1 MKRISL
7 GPTRRAIRVARD
19 EHGVPHIEADNWPG
33 ALYGLGYMHGL
44 DRPTQMLFARA
55 MASGTSAVSI
65 ADQPQLLET
74 DRFFRRAGLYLNLEQ
89 EVRALSDDVFSQL
102 TAYCEGVNDSI
113 KHSRRSLPMWAVGFQ
128 PQPWNHQAVMIV
140 GNLLSFGGLA
150 VGQQQN
156 ERLLLE
162 LIQLGQDDDRLRELF
177 RPRLDDA
184 DFDLL
189 RQVHISHQL
198 SGEALELI
206 SDLPRLAGSNAWAVA
221 PKRSA
226 SGAALLASDPHLEV
240 NRLPAIWYEA
250 VLKWQDRYLLG
261 ATLPGCP
268 FVGVGRNP
276 DLAWGVTYLKGD
288 TSDYFIEDCRR
299 GGSTGWQ
306 YRRGDAWRDFEAR
319 REVIERKSAEP
330 EELTIYHNQQGTLD
344 SSPGADDPE
353 GYYLSVAWTG
363 SFIGSGKAIETWLH
377 LAQATTA
384 AEAMQIVRV
393 SPQPT
398 LNWIFA
404 DRGGH
409 IGKQA
414 SGWFPVRSS
423 KYTGLLPIPAWDEAN
438 HWHGWHPPNML
449 PGVLDPPGGFVATA
463 NEDISPPG
471 GPLLTTYPVPEYRKR
486 RLDEVLAA
494 MPSVTLLE
502 MQQLQYDVLSLQARD
517 MLAIFLPHLADG
529 ELKQR
534 LTDWDLRYDPASVE
548 ASIYQELYR
557 NVLLEIFGQS
567 REEGGIGWRR
577 MLYLSSRSGFSTMV
591 LAAVDELLN
600 RETSLWWKQRKK
612 GDLIRAAAEKVNLA
626 EAQPW
631 SEVNSFHFANRFFQS
646 DRVGRLFGFNTPAMP
661 MRGCYATLFQGHL
674 FQVAARA
681 TTFAPSYHFVTD
693 LAEDEVHTNLP
704 GGPSESRFSRYYR
717 NDIPLWQEGKYKVL
731 RPRGASDGAE
741 PPG

>member
-1 MKRISL
+1 
-7 GPTRRAIRVARD
+7 
-19 EHGVPHIEADNWPG
+19 
-33 ALYGLGYMHGL
+33 
-44 DRPTQMLFARA
+44 
-55 MASGTSAVSI
+55 
-65 ADQPQLLET
+65 
-74 DRFFRRAGLYLNLEQ
+74 
-89 EVRALSDDVFSQL
+89 
-102 TAYCEGVNDSI
+102 
-113 KHSRRSLPMWAVGFQ
+113 
-128 PQPWNHQAVMIV
+128 
-140 GNLLSFGGLA
+140 
-150 VGQQQN
+150 
-156 ERLLLE
+156 
-162 LIQLGQDDDRLRELF
+162 DDRLRELF

-226 SGAALLASDPHLEV
+226 SGNALLASDPHLEV

-306 YRRGDAWRDFEAR
+306 YRRGDAWHDFEAR

-330 EELTIYHNQQGTLD
+330 EELTIFHNQQGTLD
-344 SSPGADDPE
+344 SSPGADDPA

-363 SFIGSGKAIETWLH
+363 NFIGSGKAIETWLH

-404 DRGGH
+404 DRDGH

-438 HWHGWHPPNML
+438 HWHGWHSPNML
-449 PGVLDPPGGFVATA
+449 PGVLDPPSGFVATA

-471 GPLLTTYPVPEYRKR
+471 GPLLTTYPVPAYRKR

-494 MPSVTLLE
+494 MPTVTLLE

-600 RETSLWWKQRKK
+600 RETSLWWKHRKK

-626 EAQPW
+626 DAQPW

-674 FQVAARA
+674 FQVATRA
-681 TTFAPSYHFVTD
+681 TTFAPSYHLVTD

-731 RPRGASDGAE
+731 RPWGTSDAAKT
-741 PPG
+741 PG